1 MAPRKG
7 LSDTD
12 PTSFSNPDKVV
23 VTDIDLDLEV
33 DFKRHVLAGVVNLS
47 LKKLIDGVDTVILDT
62 RDVTV
67 HSVIDKQ
74 TGQQLEFVLGEKL
87 PAFGSKLEVR
97 LPTTAQKSCDITI
110 KYETSPEC
118 SALQWLRPEQTA
130 GKRQPYLF
138 SQCQAI
144 HCRSMI
150 PCQDTPYVKC
160 PYTAKITAPSEIKI
174 LMSALLEK
182 SEPSPDTGKTVYSF
196 RQKTP
201 MPSYLIAI
209 VGGDIVSRKLGPR
222 SHVWSEPE
230 LVERSAFEF
239 DETEKMLKTAEDL
252 LGPYV
257 WGHYDLLVLPPSF
270 PYGGMENPCLTF
282 VTPTLLAGDRSLA
295 DVVAHEISHS
305 WTGNL
310 VTNKTWDDFWLN
322 EGNTMFVERKIAAR
336 LTGGEPFRQFKALCG
351 WNTLIETVDVL
362 GREHAYTK
370 LVQDTRGVDPD
381 DSFSSIP
388 YEKGHA
394 FLFYLEQLLG
404 GPDVFEPFMKVYIE
418 NFKYKSITTAD
429 WKDFL
434 LSYFHEQTAAGVFD
448 NVDWDGWLYGV
459 GMPPVRPRYD
469 MTMAES
475 CETLARRWL
484 DSSEEQ
490 LTDFTYSDI
499 EKFLPVQTEQF
510 LATFLNHTPL
520 SHAKIV
526 KMRDTYKFSEVQNS
540 EIKFRWLRVCIRA
553 QYEPAIQPALQFVT
567 EQGRMKFVKPIYRD
581 LYNWET
587 SRAQA
592 ISTFEA
598 NRNQMHSTTAN
609 TVAKVLYPE

>member
-1 MAPRKG
+1 MSA
-7 LSDTD
+7 LSATD

-23 VTDIDLDLEV
+23 VTHIDLDLEV
-33 DFKRHVLAGVVNLS
+33 DFERHVLAGEVNLS
-47 LKKLIDGVDTVILDT
+47 LNKLVDGVDTVILDT

-67 HSVIDKQ
+67 HSVTDKQ
-74 TGQQLEFVLGEKL
+74 TGQQLNFSLGEKL
-87 PAFGSKLEVR
+87 EAFGSKLEVK
-97 LPTTAQKSCDITI
+97 LPTSADKKCDITI

-130 GKRQPYLF
+130 GGRQPYLF

-144 HCRSMI
+144 HCRSMV

-160 PYTAKITAPSEIKI
+160 TYTAKITAPKVITI
-174 LMSALLEK
+174 LMSALLEGSK
-182 SEPSPDTGKTVYSF
+182 PSASDPGKTVYSF

-209 VGGDIVSRKLGPR
+209 VGGDIVSKDLGPR
-222 SHVWSEPE
+222 SKVWSEPE
-230 LVERSAFEF
+230 LVEQSAFEF
-239 DETEKMLKTAEDL
+239 AETEQMLQTAEKL

-322 EGNTMFVERKIAAR
+322 EGNTKYVERKIVSN
-336 LTGGEPFRQFKALCG
+336 LKGGEKLRQFLAHKG
-351 WNTLIETVDVL
+351 WTILTETVDDL
-362 GREHAYTK
+362 GKEHPYTK
-370 LVQDTRGVDPD
+370 LVQDTKGVDPD

-394 FLFYLEQLLG
+394 LLFYLEQLLG
-404 GPDVFEPFMKVYIE
+404 GPDVFEPFMKTYIDK
-418 NFKYKSITTAD
+418 FKYKSITTAD
-429 WKDFL
+429 WKEFL
-434 LSYFHEQTAAGVFD
+434 FTYFHEQAAAGVFD
-448 NVDWDGWLYGV
+448 KVDWDGWLYGV
-459 GMPPVRPRYD
+459 GMPPVKPTYD
-469 MTMAES
+469 MTLAES
-475 CETLARRWL
+475 CETLAKRWL

-490 LTDFTYSDI
+490 LSGFTYSDV
-499 EKFLPVQTEQF
+499 EQFLPVQTEQF
-510 LATFLNHTPL
+510 LAAFLNYSPL
-520 SHAKIV
+520 SHAKII
-526 KMRDTYKFSEVQNS
+526 KMRDTYKFDEVKNS
-540 EIKFRWLRVCIRA
+540 EIKFRWLRVCIKA
-553 QYEPAIQPALQFVT
+553 QYEPAIKPALQFVT

-587 SRAQA
+587 SRDQA
-592 ISTFEA
+592 ISTFQT
-598 NRNQMHSTTAN
+598 NRNQMHNTTVQ
-609 TVAKVLYPE
+609 TVAKVLQLA